1 MSAKKNNSL
10 FSRML
15 HTPKNIANK
24 FLPSKKPASPL
35 DLDPKDWR
43 RALTEA
49 VNAFKD
55 KDLSMYSAG
64 VAYFATL
71 ALFPLIAACVAI
83 STLILSPQDVSS
95 AVKSATNVIPEEM
108 GKLITSQFSSQSDQ
122 VSTNILATI
131 LAIGLALFG
140 ASGAVQNLINA
151 LNRAYSVKETR
162 NFVTSKLVSISL
174 TALFIIGL
182 FIVVGLLTIRTDLLS
197 LLRVPEDLATILLF
211 ARWPLLIVL
220 VTIGLSIL
228 YRYGPNRKKPRWQWL
243 TWGALIATVVWLI
256 ITVVFFIYVQNFAN
270 FASTYSV
277 FAGII
282 IAMMW
287 LNYSATAIILG
298 AQINHRLEK
307 KT

>member
-1 MSAKKNNSL
+1 
-10 FSRML
+10 
-15 HTPKNIANK
+15 
-24 FLPSKKPASPL
+24 
-35 DLDPKDWR
+35 
-43 RALTEA
+43 
-49 VNAFKD
+49 
-55 KDLSMYSAG
+55 
-64 VAYFATL
+64 
-71 ALFPLIAACVAI
+71 
-83 STLILSPQDVSS
+83 
-95 AVKSATNVIPEEM
+95 
-108 GKLITSQFSSQSDQ
+108 
-122 VSTNILATI
+122 
-131 LAIGLALFG
+131 
-140 ASGAVQNLINA
+140 
-151 LNRAYSVKETR
+151 
-162 NFVTSKLVSISL
+162 
-174 TALFIIGL
+174 
-182 FIVVGLLTIRTDLLS
+182 VGLLTIRTDLLS